1 MTLTLSYQYRHK
13 NDVAYLYFEQLSI
26 IPMVSLL
33 LTFIKYTAS
42 GVLTFSILKMHLH
55 HFYVSKY
62 NQWEWTQIYIRT
74 FAKKQKNKKMSTGK
88 KAIEEKQTI
97 LLESMQPLM

>member
-13 NDVAYLYFEQLSI
+13 NDVTYLYFEQLSI

-33 LTFIKYTAS
+33 PTFIKYTAS
-42 GVLTFSILKMHLH
+42 GVLTFSILKMYLH

-62 NQWEWTQIYIRT
+62 NQWEWTQIYITT
-74 FAKKQKNKKMSTGK
+74 FAKTKKQKKW
-88 KAIEEKQTI
+88 A
-97 LLESMQPLM
+97 LERKP